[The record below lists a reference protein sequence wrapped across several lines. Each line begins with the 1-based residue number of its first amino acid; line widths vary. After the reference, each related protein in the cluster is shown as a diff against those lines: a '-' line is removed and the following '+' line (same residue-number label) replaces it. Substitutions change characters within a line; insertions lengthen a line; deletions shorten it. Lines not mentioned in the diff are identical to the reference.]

1 MARVLLGRV
10 IQQTDDLENMK
21 NDMSLTFGGT
31 DICGHF
37 SVKKAKWQCNGSAT
51 LVDVAIGFYLQP
63 DIRYCDIVDL

>member
-37 SVKKAKWQCNGSAT
+37 SVKKAKW
-51 LVDVAIGFYLQP
+51 
-63 DIRYCDIVDL
+63 